1 MWCVKLTEPQRDAL
15 EGLLKAQGELGPL
28 LVGALDAVA
37 LGRWDDLPDAEL
49 DWEHVRALAEAQGI
63 GEGDVVWDLAS
74 GLPAPAKSSA
84 QGAKAGPKRTRPRR
98 SGRQ

>member
-15 EGLLKAQGELGPL
+15 EALLKAQGELGPL
-28 LVGALDAVA
+28 LAGTLDAVS

-49 DWEHVRALAEAQGI
+49 DWEHVRALADAQGI
-63 GEGDVVWDLAS
+63 GEGDVVWDLAA

-84 QGAKAGPKRTRPRR
+84 ESAKAGSKRARPRR